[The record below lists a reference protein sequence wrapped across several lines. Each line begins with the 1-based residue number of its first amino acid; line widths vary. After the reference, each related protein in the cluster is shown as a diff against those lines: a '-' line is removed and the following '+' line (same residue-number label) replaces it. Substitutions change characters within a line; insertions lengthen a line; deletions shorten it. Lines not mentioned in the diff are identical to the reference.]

1 MNKRIWIYIAIG
13 FLVMIVVATAVV
25 SNYSSAFIK
34 PKEADLQRYLELP
47 PENNYYSS
55 NDCIPD
61 AQTAARVGSIIID
74 NMCDKCIFNVG
85 FITVEY
91 DGANRLWKINKS
103 YFFSQGGFVVIEQDT
118 GEIIKAL
125 LNK

>member
-1 MNKRIWIYIAIG
+1 
-13 FLVMIVVATAVV
+13 MIVAAMVVV
-25 SNYSSAFIK
+25 SNYSYFFVK
-34 PKEADLQRYLELP
+34 PKETDLQYYLNLT

-55 NDCIPD
+55 EECIPN

-74 NMCDKCIFNVG
+74 NMCNKNVFDIG

-91 DGANRLWKINKS
+91 DDANRLWKINKN
-103 YFFSQGGFVVIEQDT
+103 YLFSQGGFVVIKQDT
-118 GEIIKAL
+118 GEIVRAL